1 MRLKAYTPFTSAG
14 IQSAIA
20 YKWNFLGF
28 FFGQIFFTFVMF
40 FLWRAVFRH
49 TPGGLIGG
57 FTFLDMTIYIF
68 VANITGF
75 LADTDASYVVG
86 EEIVQGSISMRLIKP
101 VSFNLSI
108 LFTELG
114 QKLIIIT
121 LVAIPVFLG
130 LEWFRYSQSGHLEFS
145 IATFTI
151 YLVSVSLSYLVMF
164 FFDVCFGYLAFIFK
178 NLWGIN
184 MLKFGVLNFLS
195 GGMVPLGLLPMAIQ
209 RALTVLP
216 FASMRY
222 TPVMIYTGKYQGL
235 MILSALGTQIL
246 WVLLLYGLS
255 SLIWKLTERHLTI
268 QGG

>member
-1 MRLKAYTPFTSAG
+1 MRFKAYTPFTSAG

-40 FLWRAVFRH
+40 FLWRAVFRY

-57 FTFLDMTIYIF
+57 FTFLDMTLYIF
-68 VANITGF
+68 AANITGF
-75 LADTDASYVVG
+75 LTDTDASYVVG
-86 EEIVQGSISMRLIKP
+86 EEIVQGTIAMRLIKP

-114 QKLIIIT
+114 QKLIIISM
-121 LVAIPVFLG
+121 VALPVFAG
-130 LEWFRYSQSGHLEFS
+130 LEWYRFTQSGFIQFS
-145 IATFTI
+145 LPTFLFYMI
-151 YLVSVSLSYLVMF
+151 SAGLSYLVMF
-164 FFDVCFGYLAFIFK
+164 FFDVCFGYLAFVFK

-184 MLKFGVLNFLS
+184 ILKFGLLNFLS
-195 GGMVPLGLLPMAIQ
+195 GGMIPLAFFPPMVQ
-209 RALTVLP
+209 RVMGFLP

-222 TPVMIYTGKYQGL
+222 TPVMIYTEKYQGL
-235 MILSALGTQIL
+235 MILSAMGTQIL

-255 SLIWKLTERHLTI
+255 RLIWKLTEQHLTV

>member
-28 FFGQIFFTFVMF
+28 FFGQVFFTFVMF
-40 FLWRAVFRH
+40 FLWRAVFRYS
-49 TPGGLIGG
+49 PGGSIGG

-68 VANITGF
+68 AANITGF
-75 LADTDASYVVG
+75 LVDTEASYIVG
-86 EEIVQGSISMRLIKP
+86 EEIVQGSIAMRMIKP

-114 QKLIIIT
+114 QKLIIML
-121 LVAIPVFLG
+121 LVAIPVFAG
-130 LEWFRYSQSGHLEFS
+130 LEWFRYAQTGLLQFS
-145 IATFTI
+145 PATFAL
-151 YLVSVSLSYLVMF
+151 YLISVGLSYLVMF

-184 MLKFGVLNFLS
+184 MLKFGILNFLS
-195 GGMVPLGLLPMAIQ
+195 GGMIPLGFLPQTVQ
-209 RALTVLP
+209 RVLAFLP
-216 FASMRY
+216 FGSMRY

-235 MILSALGTQIL
+235 MILSAMATQIF
-246 WVLLLYGLS
+246 WAALLYGLS
-255 SLIWKLTERHLTI
+255 ALIWRLTERHLTV